1 MNIVCKALDRMLA
14 ILAFLTACGAMAS
27 ADADEAPTPFG
38 AVPSERQ
45 LDWHAQQYYAFLHF
59 GPDTFTDE
67 EWGWSQSTPEVFD
80 PTKLDTDEWARELKA
95 AGMTGMIL
103 TAKHHDGMALW
114 DTKTTEYRIGN
125 SQWAAKRVAAGLDT
139 DVVRMAA
146 ESAKKHGLWFG
157 IYLSPWDMHRD
168 PAVPKPKLKGT
179 KYDEPQIFGD
189 ATPGDYND
197 YYAAQLT
204 ELVTMKLP
212 DSSKMDVR
220 EVWLDGASGSATVQT
235 FDWSR
240 YRDIIREHQPH
251 AIMWGHQGVDAR
263 WVGNEEGRAPET
275 NWTTFDRTQDAPR
288 ANPDELETG
297 VRNGVYWTPA
307 EADARLRSGWFYHAS
322 ESPKSADEL
331 LEMYLVTVGRSVN
344 LLLDVPP
351 GPDGKLDTSD
361 IARLQEFRA
370 ARERLLGE
378 RLVDDKTL
386 VRTSSTRAKN
396 EARFGGRNVVD
407 GDAATYWTMD
417 DAERTGFVELDFGRP
432 QRVTGV
438 VAKEHIALGQRIGE
452 YVIEAEIEGEFETIA
467 RGTSMGYQ
475 RIHVLPQPVETSGLR
490 LRITQ
495 ADAVPVV
502 SEFGALSASPAST
515 NNDSISAP

>member
-1 MNIVCKALDRMLA
+1 MNIVCKTLDRMLA
-14 ILAFLTACGAMAS
+14 VLALLAAYAVMMPAH
-27 ADADEAPTPFG
+27 AEEAPAPYG

-45 LDWHAQQYYAFLHF
+45 LDWHAQEYYAFLHF

-67 EWGWSQSTPEVFD
+67 EWGWSQSTPDVFD
-80 PTKLDTDEWARELKA
+80 PTELDTDQWARELKA

-125 SQWAAKRVAAGLDT
+125 SQWAAKRAAAGLDA

-179 KYDEPQIFGD
+179 KYEEPQLFGD
-189 ATPGDYND
+189 ASPGDYND

-204 ELVTMKLP
+204 ELVTMKLS
-212 DSSKMDVR
+212 DGSTIDVR
-220 EVWLDGASGSATVQT
+220 EVWLDGASGSDTVQT
-235 FDWSR
+235 FDWLR

-275 NWTTFDRTQDAPR
+275 NWHTFDRTQDGQR
-288 ANPDELETG
+288 ATPEELEPG
-297 VRNGVYWTPA
+297 VRNGEYWTPA

-322 ESPKSADEL
+322 ESPKSTDDL
-331 LEMYLVTVGRSVN
+331 IDMYLVTVGRSVN

-351 GPDGKLDTSD
+351 GPDGKLDASD
-361 IARLQEFRA
+361 ITRLQEFRA

-378 RLVDDKTL
+378 RLVDDKTQ
-386 VRTSSTRAKN
+386 VRTSGTRAGN
-396 EARFGGRNVVD
+396 EQRFGGPNVVD
-407 GDAATYWTMD
+407 GDSTTYWTMD
-417 DAERTGFVELDFGRP
+417 DGERTGFVELDFAQP

-452 YVIEAEIEGEFETIA
+452 YVIEAELDGAFETIA
-467 RGTSMGYQ
+467 QGTSMGYQ
-475 RIHVLPQPVETSGLR
+475 RIHLLEKPVETSRIR
-490 LRITQ
+490 LRIAQ

-502 SEFGALSASPAST
+502 SEFGALSASPERPT
-515 NNDSISAP
+515 NGSNSAP